1 MKQKRFFIGVAMAF
15 LVGVMAA
22 FPLFHDSQE
31 PFSGEMPRDKDIEQQ
46 SDEAP
51 SALLKITQMSE
62 PVLLGKTGQAAGE
75 VAYSFSV
82 EPLTSGIKH
91 ISFLSGNPDVKF
103 VEYVLLPED
112 DSDNVEEGFAENR
125 VLRQSTSQQLS
136 PDGTIPCNATK
147 WLETPVE
154 REVAG
159 GEEVEIHLGVPGETV
174 AGRRRPAGRVK
185 CMGNGRLF
193 PLCVADGRAG
203 ATGVAGDSF

>member
-31 PFSGEMPRDKDIEQQ
+31 PFSGEMPRDKDIDQQ

-125 VLRQSTSQQLS
+125 VLRHPSSFPRMGPFPAMQQNGWK
-136 PDGTIPCNATK
+136 PRWK
-147 WLETPVE
+147 E
-154 REVAG
+154 R
-159 GEEVEIHLGVPGETV
+159 L
-174 AGRRRPAGRVK
+174 PAGRK
-185 CMGNGRLF
+185 WKSIWSSR
-193 PLCVADGRAG
+193 
-203 ATGVAGDSF
+203 